1 MDRALV
7 CLGDDNVID
16 IFPVKLNWNNSK
28 ICSSTKDFIC
38 SRLAWLVVPFKG
50 YLMISAE
57 PSWSS
62 HFSFFVRQAFF
73 NGFHTLPEFATLRL
87 FAAWA
92 KCVFDAFNL
101 KETEKKI
108 FLPHTHH
115 RIPNQQKVWCCL
127 YLIFVMLNSRGT
139 LPAQSFFGLLDCC
152 PRERLCLNRIWSLL
166 SMPCMLLGYI
176 SEPRPNSRAL
186 GSTGSVMTIGLSIN
200 ECLHS

>member
-1 MDRALV
+1 MHQNGSVDANRSIDAFSIITNTIIMDRALV

-73 NGFHTLPEFATLRL
+73 NGFQTIPEFATLRL

-101 KETEKKI
+101 KETEKKSFYHI
-108 FLPHTHH
+108 
-115 RIPNQQKVWCCL
+115 
-127 YLIFVMLNSRGT
+127 LITEFQINKRYDAV
-139 LPAQSFFGLLDCC
+139 C
-152 PRERLCLNRIWSLL
+152 IWSLL
-166 SMPCMLLGYI
+166 CLTQGAP
-176 SEPRPNSRAL
+176 
-186 GSTGSVMTIGLSIN
+186 
-200 ECLHS
+200 CLHSLSLACLIGVLEKDSA